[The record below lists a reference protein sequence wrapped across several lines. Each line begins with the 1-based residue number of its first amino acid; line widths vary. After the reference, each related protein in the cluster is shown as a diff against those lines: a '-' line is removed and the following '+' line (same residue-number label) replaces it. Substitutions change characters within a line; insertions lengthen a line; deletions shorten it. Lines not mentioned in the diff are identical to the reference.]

1 PVVAAPQGVAA
12 SYGVTERFAVFV
24 IASNGTIA
32 WHYVAD
38 GTMPPPSSISAL
50 AGLSRREFLA
60 AMLAASV
67 AAGFTSK
74 PVDAFTV
81 SEAPTPTAANTLD
94 IAFVVNGRPAHLT
107 LDPRVTLL
115 DALREHLH
123 LTGSKKGCDHG
134 QCGACTV
141 LVNGRRIN
149 SCLSLAVTHE
159 GDEITT
165 IEGLAKGDELHP
177 VQAAFLEHDGF
188 QCGYCTPGQICSAVA
203 CISEGHTKSDAEIRE
218 WMSGNLCRCGAYP
231 NIVAAVKEAQ
241 IKTPAKAS

>member
-1 PVVAAPQGVAA
+1 MNESTFVEMKDAGI
-12 SYGVTERFAVFV
+12 VTKNAQ
-24 IASNGTIA
+24 IALT
-32 WHYVAD
+32 
-38 GTMPPPSSISAL
+38 
-50 AGLSRREFLA
+50 
-60 AMLAASV
+60 
-67 AAGFTSK
+67 
-74 PVDAFTV
+74 
-81 SEAPTPTAANTLD
+81 
-94 IAFVVNGRPAHLT
+94 VNGRVRQLD
-107 LDPRVTLL
+107 LDPRTSLL

-141 LVNGRRIN
+141 IVNGRRIS
-149 SCLSLAVTHE
+149 SCLSIAVRHE

-241 IKTPAKAS
+241 SKTPAKAS